1 METPTNTSW
10 FRKTMKTI
18 ISIITVLLFIVSA
31 QAQNRSINF
40 EQTQEWKKIVRK
52 AQKEKKL
59 IFIDCYTS
67 WCGACIIMAQQTFTV
82 DTVADFYNSRFI
94 NVKCNVE
101 KDLDGDMIKKKYNV
115 QYFPTLMFIDPEN
128 QQSVHTLV
136 GARKASTLIAEGRLA
151 LDPENNLSGLI
162 KRYAAGER
170 TPKFMVAYLSAL
182 DNAYKQDDVD
192 KIVKTYIP
200 SPTQEQLLTPEGWE
214 LIKQY
219 TKDPLSPE
227 LQLVVSNR
235 SKFYTIA
242 GKKEVDTKIRKSIN
256 AAIRPL
262 VEWTPEN
269 STPFDETRNQALID
283 YLLQIN
289 CEAAPSALAQL
300 YTAAYVRRRDYRGL
314 LEKIKDIRS
323 YSLFFYKETAKSYFL
338 KNINFLA
345 QSNDRAILQEVIQWI
360 DPECNAD
367 TDFYYKASLMNC
379 KSRLQTQ
386 VGDTTGARL
395 SKIQAETY
403 NLEGK
408 KQQEKRVIRF
418 QPKH

>member
-1 METPTNTSW
+1 MVYSKECGYYWTS
-10 FRKTMKTI
+10 TI
-18 ISIITVLLFIVSA
+18 NENYKLAATAYYRRIAYYISIITVLLFTVSA

-40 EQTQEWKKIVRK
+40 EQTQVWKKIVRK

-162 KRYAAGER
+162 KRYAASER

-200 SPTQEQLLTPEGWE
+200 SLTQEQLLTPEGWE

-219 TKDPLSPE
+219 IKDPLSPE

-235 SKFYTIA
+235 SKFYAIA
-242 GKKEVDTKIRKSIN
+242 GKEEVDTKIRKSIN

-289 CEAAPSALAQL
+289 CEAAPLGFGTTI
-300 YTAAYVRRRDYRGL
+300 YG
-314 LEKIKDIRS
+314 
-323 YSLFFYKETAKSYFL
+323 SLCA
-338 KNINFLA
+338 
-345 QSNDRAILQEVIQWI
+345 
-360 DPECNAD
+360 PE
-367 TDFYYKASLMNC
+367 
-379 KSRLQTQ
+379 
-386 VGDTTGARL
+386 RL
-395 SKIQAETY
+395 SGPARKNKGYSELQSFLLQRNGQILFPEKHQFFSPIQRQSHSS
-403 NLEGK
+403 GSHPVD
-408 KQQEKRVIRF
+408 RSRM
-418 QPKH
+418 